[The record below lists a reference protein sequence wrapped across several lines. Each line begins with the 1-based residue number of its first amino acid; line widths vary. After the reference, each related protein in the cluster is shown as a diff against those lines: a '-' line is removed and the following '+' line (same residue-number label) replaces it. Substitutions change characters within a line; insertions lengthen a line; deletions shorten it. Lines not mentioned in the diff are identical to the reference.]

1 MATCRVVLAEDNL
14 LVRAGVQALLD
25 LEEDIEVAATAASLP
40 ELLERVAIHT
50 PDVVV
55 TDVRM
60 PPSGTDEGIRAAV
73 ELRATH
79 PGIGVIVLSQYVDPT
94 YLMRLID
101 GGSSRRGYLLKEHV
115 ASPGELV
122 STIRLVNSGGSFID
136 PTVVDSLV
144 SSRSAGSPLDR
155 LTNREREIMAEVA
168 TGKSNAAIAAS
179 VFVGERAVEKHINSI
194 FSKLGL
200 LDAPN
205 SNRRVQ
211 AVLLFLQ
218 QGGSRAV

>member
-155 LTNREREIMAEVA
+155 LTNREREVMAEVA

>member
-25 LEEDIEVAATAASLP
+25 LESDIEVAATASSLP
-40 ELLERVAIHT
+40 ELLERVAIHA

-79 PGIGVIVLSQYVDPT
+79 PEIGVIVLSQYVDPT
-94 YLMRLID
+94 YLMRLIE

-122 STIRLVNSGGSFID
+122 STIRLVHGGGSFID

-144 SSRSAGSPLDR
+144 SSRSAGSPLGR
-155 LTNREREIMAEVA
+155 LTEREREIMAEVA
-168 TGKSNAAIAAS
+168 TGKSNAAIAAA

-200 LDAPN
+200 FDAPD

-218 QGGSRAV
+218 QGGS